1 MKGQGFIVCRDDSR
15 LTPLLHCILGLEM
28 RTLWIVFARGCN
40 GGIKPG
46 RSKLDGGD
54 GGGWICATSGVATG
68 VDVDGTP
75 LSLGEP
81 STTGLFVSSSMGM
94 DSLVVTWSVRAA
106 ACSKAAVECLVYMHA
121 NHFYIHK
128 AHNEI
133 VGKNYPLL

>member
-1 MKGQGFIVCRDDSR
+1 MKGQGFNVCRDDTGR
-15 LTPLLHCILGLEM
+15 TPLLHCIPRLEM
-28 RTLWIVFARGCN
+28 RTLWIVFAWKCN

-94 DSLVVTWSVRAA
+94 DGLVVIWSVRAA
-106 ACSKAAVECLVYMHA
+106 ACTKAAVACLVYARTISTFTKHIA
-121 NHFYIHK
+121 K
-128 AHNEI
+128 
-133 VGKNYPLL
+133 